1 MYIEELFI
9 IIVFVVA
16 IYLYRNYQGE
26 HVGKYVLNQVQT
38 MYDKF
43 APYSFKVVREKTKQL
58 GQEYT
63 PRQYAIQ
70 VSLFAGFASVITYL
84 YFYNLII
91 SVIYALIAV
100 AFVPYLTYL
109 RCKKVYSEF
118 LFEQIQV
125 YTSNTIM
132 EFATTQSF
140 VKSLEGVANSGILE
154 DPVLA
159 DVKQMIN
166 MSYDNGTI
174 DEALDYMSKLYPYYI
189 VKNMHQLFLQI
200 TKEGAQN
207 SADSLENMQQDI
219 DMLVE
224 SVYRDRIERATFH
237 KSFLQFGIM
246 LYLLV
251 MLVQYLLGR
260 ETYLVLLQRW
270 YIQFLMHGVLIVNT
284 YKIIAPTINTSIFY
298 SAPTFS

>member
-9 IIVFVVA
+9 IIVFVIA
-16 IYLYRNYQGE
+16 IYLYRNYKGE
-26 HVGKYVLNQVQT
+26 NVGKYVLNQLQG
-38 MYDKF
+38 MYDRF

-70 VSLFAGFASVITYL
+70 VALFAGFASVVTYL

-91 SVIYALIAV
+91 SIIYALIAV
-100 AFVPYLTYL
+100 AFVPYIAYL

-154 DPVLA
+154 DPVLS
-159 DVKQMIN
+159 DVRQMIN

-174 DEALDYMSKLYPYYI
+174 DEALEYMSKLYPYYI

-207 SADSLENMQQDI
+207 SADSLENMQLDI

-224 SVYRDRIERATFH
+224 SVYRDRIERASFH

-284 YKIIAPTINTSIFY
+284 YFLLKGEKYYYENVGAE
-298 SAPTFS
+298 

>member
-1 MYIEELFI
+1 MYFEELFI
-9 IIVFVVA
+9 IIAFAIA
-16 IYLYRNYQGE
+16 IYLYRHYKGE
-26 HVGKYVLNQVQT
+26 NVGKYIFNQVQGV
-38 MYDKF
+38 YDKF
-43 APYSFKVVREKTKQL
+43 APYSFKVVHEKTKQL

-63 PRQYAIQ
+63 MRQYTIQ
-70 VSLFAGFASVITYL
+70 VAIFASFAFAVTYL

-91 SVIYALIAV
+91 SIIYAFIAV
-100 AFVPYLTYL
+100 AFVPYLSYL
-109 RCKKVYSEF
+109 RCKRIYSEF

-140 VKSLEGVANSGILE
+140 VKALEGVANSGVLE
-154 DPVLA
+154 DPVLS
-159 DVKQMIN
+159 DVRQMIS

-174 DEALDYMSKLYPYYI
+174 DEALAYMSKLYPYYI

-224 SVYRDRIERATFH
+224 SVYRDRIERASFH
-237 KSFLQFGIM
+237 KNFLTFGIT

-251 MLVQYLLGR
+251 MLVQYLLGN

-270 YIQFLMHGVLIVNT
+270 YIQVLMHGVLVVNT
-284 YKIIAPTINTSIFY
+284 YFLLKGEKYYNENVGAE
-298 SAPTFS
+298 

>member
-9 IIVFVVA
+9 ILVFFFL
-16 IYLYRNYQGE
+16 IYIYRNYKGE
-26 HVGKYVLNQVQT
+26 NVGKYVLTQVQG
-38 MYDKF
+38 MYDRF
-43 APYSFKVVREKTKQL
+43 APYSFKVVREKTKEL

-70 VSLFAGFASVITYL
+70 VTLFASFAAVVSYL

-91 SVIYALIAV
+91 SIIYALIAV
-100 AFVPYLTYL
+100 GFVTYLTYL
-109 RCKKVYSEF
+109 RCKKTYSEF
-118 LFEQIQV
+118 IFEQVQI
-125 YTSNTIM
+125 YTSNVIM

-140 VKSLEGVANSGILE
+140 VKALEGVANSGVLE
-154 DPVLA
+154 DPVLS
-159 DVKQMIN
+159 DVRQMIN

-174 DEALDYMSKLYPYYI
+174 DEALSYMSKLYPYYI

-207 SADSLENMQQDI
+207 SADSLENMQLDI
-219 DMLVE
+219 DVLVE
-224 SVYRDRIERATFH
+224 GVYRDRIERASFH

-260 ETYLVLLQRW
+260 DSYLVLVQKW
-270 YIQFLMHGVLIVNT
+270 YVQVLMHGVLIINT
-284 YKIIAPTINTSIFY
+284 YFLLKGEKYYNENVGAE
-298 SAPTFS
+298 

>member
-9 IIVFVVA
+9 IIVFVLA
-16 IYLYRNYQGE
+16 IYLYRHYKGE
-26 HVGKYVLNQVQT
+26 NVGKYVLNQIQG

-70 VSLFAGFASVITYL
+70 VTLFASFAAVVTYL

-91 SVIYALIAV
+91 SIIYALIAV
-100 AFVPYLTYL
+100 AFVPYISYL

-140 VKSLEGVANSGILE
+140 VKALEGVANSGILE
-154 DPVLA
+154 NPVLS
-159 DVKQMIN
+159 DVRQMIN

-174 DEALDYMSKLYPYYI
+174 DEALEYMSKLYPYYI

-207 SADSLENMQQDI
+207 SADSLENMQLDI

-224 SVYRDRIERATFH
+224 SVYRDRIERASFH

-260 ETYLVLLQRW
+260 ETYLVLLGRW
-270 YIQFLMHGVLIVNT
+270 YIQFLMHGVLIVNS
-284 YKIIAPTINTSIFY
+284 YFLLKGEKYYYENVGAE
-298 SAPTFS
+298 

>member
-1 MYIEELFI
+1 MYFEELFI
-9 IIVFVVA
+9 IIVFILF
-16 IYLYRNYQGE
+16 IYLYRNYKGE
-26 HVGKYVLNQVQT
+26 NVGKYVVEQT
-38 MYDKF
+38 QSMYDRF
-43 APYSFKVVREKTKQL
+43 SPYSFKVVREKTKEL
-58 GQEYT
+58 GQDYT
-63 PRQYAIQ
+63 PRQYTLQ
-70 VSLFAGFASVITYL
+70 VTVFASFAAVISYL

-91 SVIYALIAV
+91 SILYAFIAIS
-100 AFVPYLTYL
+100 FVPYLAYL
-109 RCKKVYSEF
+109 RYKRIYSEF

-140 VKSLEGVANSGILE
+140 VKALEGVANSGVLE
-154 DPVLA
+154 DPVLS
-159 DVKQMIN
+159 DVKQMIS

-224 SVYRDRIERATFH
+224 SVYRDRIERASFH

-270 YIQFLMHGVLIVNT
+270 YIQFLMHFVLIVNT
-284 YKIIAPTINTSIFY
+284 YFLLKGEKYYNENVGAE
-298 SAPTFS
+298 

>member
-9 IIVFVVA
+9 IVAFVIA
-16 IYLYRNYQGE
+16 IYLYRHYTGE
-26 HVGKYVLNQVQT
+26 NVGKYVLNQVQG

-70 VSLFAGFASVITYL
+70 VTMFAGFAGVVSYL
-84 YFYNLII
+84 YFYNLVI
-91 SVIYALIAV
+91 SILYAFIAV
-100 AFVPYLTYL
+100 SFVPYITYL

-118 LFEQIQV
+118 IFEQIQV

-140 VKSLEGVANSGILE
+140 VKSIEGVANSGVLE
-154 DPVLA
+154 DPVLS
-159 DVKQMIN
+159 DVRQMIT
-166 MSYDNGTI
+166 MCYDNGTI
-174 DEALDYMSKLYPYYI
+174 DEALEYMSKLYPYYI

-207 SADSLENMQQDI
+207 SADSLENMQLDI

-237 KSFLQFGIM
+237 KQFLQFGIM

-260 ETYLVLLQRW
+260 ETYLVLLERW

-284 YKIIAPTINTSIFY
+284 YFLLKGEKYYNENVGAE
-298 SAPTFS
+298 

>member
-1 MYIEELFI
+1 MYIEELVI
-9 IIVFVVA
+9 IIGIVLA
-16 IYLYRNYQGE
+16 IYLYRNYKGE

-70 VSLFAGFASVITYL
+70 VTLFAGFASVITYL

-91 SVIYALIAV
+91 SIIYAIVAV

-140 VKSLEGVANSGILE
+140 VKALEGVANSGILE
-154 DPVLA
+154 DPVLS
-159 DVKQMIN
+159 DVRQMIT

-260 ETYLVLLQRW
+260 ETYLVLLQGIF
-270 YIQFLMHGVLIVNT
+270 IQFLMHGVLIVNT
-284 YKIIAPTINTSIFY
+284 YFLLKGERYYYENVGAE
-298 SAPTFS
+298 

>member
-9 IIVFVVA
+9 IIVFVIA
-16 IYLYRNYQGE
+16 IYLYRNYRGE
-26 HVGKYVLNQVQT
+26 NVGKYVLNQLQG
-38 MYDKF
+38 MYDRF

-63 PRQYAIQ
+63 ARQYAIQ
-70 VSLFAGFASVITYL
+70 VALFASFASVVTYL

-91 SVIYALIAV
+91 SIIYAVIAV
-100 AFVPYLTYL
+100 AFVPYIAYL

-140 VKSLEGVANSGILE
+140 VKALEGVANSGILE
-154 DPVLA
+154 DPVLS

-174 DEALDYMSKLYPYYI
+174 DEALEYMSKLYPYYI

-207 SADSLENMQQDI
+207 SADSLENMQLDSA
-219 DMLVE
+219 MLVE
-224 SVYRDRIERATFH
+224 SVYRDRIERASFH
-237 KSFLQFGIM
+237 KNFLTFGIT

-251 MLVQYLLGR
+251 MLVQYLVGR

-270 YIQFLMHGVLIVNT
+270 YIQFLMHGVLIVNS
-284 YKIIAPTINTSIFY
+284 YFLLKGERYYYENVGAE
-298 SAPTFS
+298 

>member
-1 MYIEELFI
+1 MYFEELFI
-9 IIVFVVA
+9 IGAFVFF
-16 IYLYRNYQGE
+16 IYLYRNYKGE
-26 HVGKYVLNQVQT
+26 NVGKYVVDQAQS
-38 MYDKF
+38 MYDRF
-43 APYSFKVVREKTKQL
+43 SPYSFKVVREKTKQL
-58 GQEYT
+58 GQDYT
-63 PRQYAIQ
+63 PRQYALQ
-70 VSLFAGFASVITYL
+70 VAVFASFAAVISYL

-91 SVIYALIAV
+91 SIAYALIAV
-100 AFVPYLTYL
+100 SFVPYLAYL
-109 RCKKVYSEF
+109 RYKKIYSEF

-140 VKSLEGVANSGILE
+140 VKALEGVANSGVLE
-154 DPVLA
+154 DPVLS
-159 DVKQMIN
+159 DVRQMIN

-224 SVYRDRIERATFH
+224 SVYRDRIERASFH

-260 ETYLVLLQRW
+260 ETYLELLDRW
-270 YIQFLMHGVLIVNT
+270 YIQVLMHGVLVVNT
-284 YKIIAPTINTSIFY
+284 YFLLKGEKYYYENVGAE
-298 SAPTFS
+298 